1 MTKEESA
8 AYLDMSV
15 RTLQRLTA
23 AGLFHPVTTGA
34 KGVAVYDR
42 AELDS
47 WKELSDDERKRLRA
61 EAQSQPPAALV
72 TTRNFVT
79 TRHPAENAL
88 ESLQILTPLP
98 DYLSRI
104 ASALEN
110 REAPELLTPEEVAER
125 LKLKTRT
132 VLRLV
137 REGKLSAVRIGRLYR
152 FRPAD
157 LRSFI
162 EGL

>member
-1 MTKEESA
+1 LRQSPE
-8 AYLDMSV
+8 
-15 RTLQRLTA
+15 
-23 AGLFHPVTTGA
+23 GLFHPVTTGT
-34 KGVAVYDR
+34 KGVAIYDR
-42 AELDS
+42 TELDD
-47 WKELSDDERKRLRA
+47 WRGLNEQEQKAAR
-61 EAQSQPPAALV
+61 EAARSQKPSAAV
-72 TTRNFVT
+72 MTRNAVMT
-79 TRHPAENAL
+79 IPPVGIETPEQAETFSQVLSAAISVGI
-88 ESLQILTPLP
+88 EPFT

-110 REAPELLTPEEVAER
+110 REGPELLTPEEVAER